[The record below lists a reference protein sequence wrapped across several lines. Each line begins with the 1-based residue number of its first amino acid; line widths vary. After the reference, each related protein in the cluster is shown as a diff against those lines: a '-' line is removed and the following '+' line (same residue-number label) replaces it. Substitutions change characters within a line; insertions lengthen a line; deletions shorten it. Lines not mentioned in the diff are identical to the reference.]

1 MIDFKD
7 SDDRSCND
15 PDWYLLPFLNHNT
28 RIIEEDTPK
37 TQNNE
42 YLAGGTNTVQS
53 YITDPFSAFAKGRL
67 LVKPLNRF
75 MSGIGPLLRGS
86 LIHDSLAELYSTLP
100 SLKDIQSWSEKEKQ
114 SRIEKAV
121 NEIFNKEIR
130 GSNSILK
137 RIFEL
142 EKSRAETILHA
153 FLMEEIKRDYFQINE
168 VEKKLTFAHANL
180 NLHLR
185 VDRVDLQKDDTF
197 HVIDYKTGAAKN
209 IIDMRN
215 NIVSFQLFVYAAAM
229 QKKPSTL
236 SFINL
241 KDTQTINFI
250 TAGLHDFKHS
260 KNNKHKSV
268 DIESGIRDV
277 HEILNKISA
286 GDTRINFYS
295 QLDQNNRL
303 RYLHVLSRVQ
313 EYKNES

>member
-1 MIDFKD
+1 MDNESWPKNGKSSSFIPFEIQRKFNMPDFHSSTSIIRQQKLLDSLSTAARHIIYSYSVNKNDLLLTFTSMIDFKV
-7 SDDRSCND
+7 SDDQSCND

-75 MSGIGPLLRGS
+75 MAGIGPLLRGS
-86 LIHDSLAELYSTLP
+86 LIHDSLAELYSTMP

-142 EKSRAETILHA
+142 EKSRAETILYA
-153 FLMEEIKRDYFQINE
+153 FLMEEVKRDYFQINE
-168 VEKKLTFAHANL
+168 VEKKLTFTHANL

-185 VDRVDLQKDDTF
+185 VDRVDLQEDDTI

-209 IIDMRN
+209 IIDMNN
-215 NIVSFQLFVYAAAM
+215 NIVSL
-229 QKKPSTL
+229 
-236 SFINL
+236 I
-241 KDTQTINFI
+241 
-250 TAGLHDFKHS
+250 H
-260 KNNKHKSV
+260 
-268 DIESGIRDV
+268 
-277 HEILNKISA
+277 ISLV
-286 GDTRINFYS
+286 
-295 QLDQNNRL
+295 LDR
-303 RYLHVLSRVQ
+303 HLSRSD
-313 EYKNES
+313 ENELKFCF